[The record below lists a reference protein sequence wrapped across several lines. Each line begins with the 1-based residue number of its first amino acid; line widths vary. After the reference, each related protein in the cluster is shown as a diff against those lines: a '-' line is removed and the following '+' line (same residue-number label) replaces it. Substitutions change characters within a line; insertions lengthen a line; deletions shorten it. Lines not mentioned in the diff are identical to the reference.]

1 MVLNV
6 GDRVQGTGDARLA
19 MKGALGRPRH
29 LWEVLA
35 VVGGFTALTLALTYP
50 VVREMTRALPSD
62 LGDPLLNAWTLAWDA
77 DRLAHGLQGFWDAP
91 IFYPYP
97 NTLAYSEHLLGI
109 AVLTAPVQW
118 LSGNAVFTYNVA
130 FLLSYV
136 LAGAGMYLLTASL
149 TGNRLAAVVAAV
161 AFAFLPFRVSHVAH
175 LQVLMYGWMP
185 IGLWA
190 LHRFFGSGS
199 RRALATF
206 VVVFLLQGLSN
217 GYYLYFFAL
226 PVVAVIA
233 FELWR
238 RPEHRPHRMAQLGV
252 AGAFTLLV
260 LAPVIAAYYQV
271 RTDQQ
276 LVRSREDIVR
286 YSADVASYLEGSPA
300 LTLWGDTLS
309 SVGQETDLFPGLAL
323 PLLAAF
329 GLASVAARGRA
340 GQPGSLSV
348 RPIALLYAGIGTA
361 ALVLTLGPEPTAWGQ
376 RLLSS
381 GPYDWLLA
389 VVPGL
394 DGLRVPARMAVVV
407 YLALAVL
414 AAVGMVAILTRLSRR
429 LGVTIVVLVSAGVVA
444 EGHRAPMP
452 VLRFE
457 PHLEVADQRAYTWL
471 EAAPPGAV
479 LELPIQGDE
488 PANTLTFQ
496 YWTLEHGH
504 PIVNGYSGYI
514 SPLFYILKDSSSPLY
529 DLEQFGDLLRA
540 CRALGVHYVVVHES
554 RFRQEGLG
562 RATSVAI
569 GRQTDQLQGV
579 VPFGSTTVFWL
590 VAPPDAVNASPP
602 SLRAVSQSF
611 FTATASHANAD
622 LDLAFDDNLETLWQS
637 GRQQDGT
644 EWIEMQFDRQRNLG
658 LVQFD
663 MGADVSVT
671 DFPRRVRIE
680 SSDDGQEFRELY
692 EGDVLTEF
700 FRGLVEDADRTPIA
714 IILPDNDT
722 VTLRIRQTGQSSQW
736 WSISELSV
744 WEH

>member
-50 VVREMTRALPSD
+50 VVREMTRALPGD

-91 IFYPYP
+91 IFYPYR

-276 LVRSREDIVR
+276 LVRSREDIAR

-309 SVGQETDLFPGLAL
+309 SAGQETDLFPGLAL

-394 DGLRVPARMAVVV
+394 DGLRAPARMAVVV

-488 PANTLTFQ
+488 PANTLTFH
-496 YWTLEHGH
+496 YWTLEHKH

-562 RATSVAI
+562 HATSVAI

-579 VPFGSTTVFWL
+579 VSFGSTTVFWL

>member
-1 MVLNV
+1 MTQRL
-6 GDRVQGTGDARLA
+6 RVTRLV
-19 MKGALGRPRH
+19 
-29 LWEVLA
+29 WEALA
-35 VVGGFTALTLALTYP
+35 VVGGFTVLTLVVTYP
-50 VVREMTRALPSD
+50 LVREMTRGLPSD
-62 LGDPLLNAWTLAWDA
+62 LGDPLLNTWTLAWDA
-77 DRLAHGLQGFWDAP
+77 DRLRHGLQGLWDAP

-118 LSGNAVFTYNVA
+118 LSGNAVVTYNVA

-238 RPEHRPHRMAQLGV
+238 RPEHRTHRIAQLGV
-252 AGAFTLLV
+252 AGALTLLV
-260 LAPVIAAYYQV
+260 LAPIITTYYQV

-276 LVRSREDIVR
+276 LVRSREDIAW

-309 SVGQETDLFPGLAL
+309 SAPGRLPADPRRGGETDLFPGLVL
-323 PLLAAF
+323 PLLAALGIGSIGGSGF
-329 GLASVAARGRA
+329 TVTRA
-340 GQPGSLSV
+340 HNQRHGSPSV
-348 RPIALLYAGIGTA
+348 RPVALLYAGIGTA
-361 ALVLTLGPEPTAWGQ
+361 ALLLTLGPEPTAWGH
-376 RLLSS
+376 RLPFS

-394 DGLRVPARMAVVV
+394 DGLRVPARLAVVV

-414 AAVGMVAILTRLSRR
+414 AATGMVAVVTRLSQR
-429 LGVTIVVLVSAGVVA
+429 LGVIVVVLVSAVLVA
-444 EGHRAPMP
+444 EGHRGPMP
-452 VLRFE
+452 IVSFE
-457 PHLEVADQRAYTWL
+457 PRLAVDDQRAYAGL
-471 EAAPPGAV
+471 RAAPPGPV

-488 PANTLTFQ
+488 PGDTLTFQ

-504 PIVNGYSGYI
+504 PIVNGYSGYS
-514 SPLFYILKDSSSPLY
+514 SPLFHFLAGPSSPLREH
-529 DLEQFGDLLRA
+529 EQLDDVLRA
-540 CRALGVHYVVVHES
+540 CRALGIRYLVVHEP
-554 RFRQEGLG
+554 FFDL
-562 RATSVAI
+562 ATSRPTISATFN
-569 GRQTDQLQGV
+569 RSQDQLLAVEEFDSTIIFSLAGPDPV
-579 VPFGSTTVFWL
+579 VE
-590 VAPPDAVNASPP
+590 APPT
-602 SLRAVSQSF
+602 LRPVAVSSF
-611 FTATASHANAD
+611 VATASHRNTL
-622 LDLAFDDNLETLWQS
+622 LDRAFDDDLDTSWQS
-637 GRQQDGT
+637 GHEQTGT
-644 EWIEMQFDRQRNLG
+644 EWIELRLDRRRNLG
-658 LVQFD
+658 LVRFD
-663 MGADVSVT
+663 MADGALDGY
-671 DFPRRVRIE
+671 PRGLVIE
-680 SSDDGQEFRELY
+680 SSDNGETFRSLY
-692 EGDVLTEF
+692 EGDVVTQ
-700 FRGLVEDADRTPIA
+700 LVQGRVQHVGRTPIK
-714 IILPDNDT
+714 IILPENDT
-722 VTLRIRQTGQSSQW
+722 TTLRIRQTGQTSDW
-736 WSISELSV
+736 AWSIHELSV
-744 WEH
+744 WER

>member
-1 MVLNV
+1 MRQRL
-6 GDRVQGTGDARLA
+6 RVTPLV
-19 MKGALGRPRH
+19 
-29 LWEVLA
+29 WEALA
-35 VVGGFTALTLALTYP
+35 VVGGFTVLTLVVTYP
-50 VVREMTRALPSD
+50 LVREMTRGLPSD
-62 LGDPLLNAWTLAWDA
+62 LGDPLLNTWTLAWDA
-77 DRLAHGLQGFWDAP
+77 DRLRHGLQGLWDAP

-217 GYYLYFFAL
+217 SYYLYFFAL

-276 LVRSREDIVR
+276 LVRSREDIAW

-309 SVGQETDLFPGLAL
+309 SAGQETDLFPGLAL
-323 PLLAAF
+323 PLLAAL
-329 GLASVAARGRA
+329 GLGSIGGSRFTTARAHTGHHGPRF
-340 GQPGSLSV
+340 V
-348 RPIALLYAGIGTA
+348 RPAAWLYAGIGTA
-361 ALVLTLGPEPTAWGQ
+361 ALVLTLGPEPTAWGH
-376 RLLSS
+376 RLPFS

-394 DGLRVPARMAVVV
+394 DGLRVPARLAVVV

-414 AAVGMVAILTRLSRR
+414 AAIGMVAVVTRLSQR
-429 LGVTIVVLVSAGVVA
+429 LGVIVVVLVSAVLVA
-444 EGHRAPMP
+444 EGHRGPMP
-452 VLRFE
+452 IAPFE
-457 PHLEVADQRAYTWL
+457 PRLAVDDQRAYAWL
-471 EAAPPGAV
+471 RAAPPGPV

-488 PANTLTFQ
+488 PGDTLTFQ

-504 PIVNGYSGYI
+504 PIVNGYSGYS
-514 SPLFYILKDSSSPLY
+514 SPLFHFLAGPSSPLREH
-529 DLEQFGDLLRA
+529 EQLDDVLRA
-540 CRALGVHYVVVHES
+540 CRALGIRYLVVHEP
-554 RFRQEGLG
+554 FFDL
-562 RATSVAI
+562 ATSRPTISATFN
-569 GRQTDQLQGV
+569 RSQNQLLAVEEFDSTIIFSLAGPDPV
-579 VPFGSTTVFWL
+579 VEAPST
-590 VAPPDAVNASPP
+590 
-602 SLRAVSQSF
+602 LRPVAVSSF
-611 FTATASHANAD
+611 MATASHRNTL
-622 LDLAFDDNLETLWQS
+622 LDRAFDDDLDTSWQS
-637 GRQQDGT
+637 GHEQTGT
-644 EWIEMQFDRQRNLG
+644 EWIELRLDRRRNLALVRFDMADGALDGYPRG
-658 LVQFD
+658 LV
-663 MGADVSVT
+663 
-671 DFPRRVRIE
+671 IE
-680 SSDDGQEFRELY
+680 SSDNGEAFRSLY
-692 EGDVLTEF
+692 EGDVVTQ
-700 FRGLVEDADRTPIA
+700 LVQGRVQHVERIPIE
-714 IILPDNDT
+714 IILPENDT
-722 VTLRIRQTGQSSQW
+722 TTLRIRQTGQTSDW
-736 WSISELSV
+736 AWSIHELSIWLYPSFPNGV
-744 WEH
+744 ST